1 MVNRALIID
10 DEEDTEVLV
19 RICMHVH
26 WPDAV
31 LEIYDPKCGMP
42 GTGFDWQRYDLLLLD
57 FDLGLV
63 GENGLTWLSTLIRQK
78 HLPPVIMLTS
88 YATEKLSKEATAR
101 GADDFLDKSK
111 LSPDLFFS
119 SVNRAV
125 AGYHANRKK
134 LVEEIIDNEKTKL
147 LNVEHINKLKDETP
161 PVDETQVLSIEDYLQ
176 EPATASEQQL
186 QENSHPVTEKSVK
199 SVTAASKR
207 ASQPKS
213 IKLVVPGYNIIKKVG
228 EGGMAS
234 IYLAENEDDRS
245 KVILKVLSLTDNE
258 SSNLLR
264 RFMREYKL
272 IGQIQH
278 ENVVQIYER
287 AFASDYA
294 YIAMEYF
301 EYGDLADRL
310 KNEID
315 SKTAINYLN
324 QIAKGLGA
332 AHEKGIVHRD
342 MKPANILFR
351 SNDSLAITDFGIA
364 KTAENKRMLERQ
376 LTFEGELMGTI
387 YYISPEQIEGTEADQ
402 RSDIYSL
409 GVIMYKILTGK
420 HPYSGNAHNEV
431 FEGHLF
437 APIPKLPDKYR
448 KLQPLLDG
456 LLAKD
461 PDERFQSTEELIMGL
476 NWNE

>member
-1 MVNRALIID
+1 MVKRALIID

-19 RICMHVH
+19 RLCMHAH

-42 GTGFDWQRYDLLLLD
+42 GTGFDWQRYDLLFLD
-57 FDLGLV
+57 FDLGLT
-63 GENGLTWLSTLIRQK
+63 GENGLTWLSSLIRQK

-88 YATEKLSKEATAR
+88 FATDKLSKEASAR
-101 GADDFLDKSK
+101 GADDFMDKAK
-111 LSPDLFFS
+111 LSPDLFYK
-119 SVNRAV
+119 SVTRAN
-125 AGYHANRKK
+125 AGYQANRKK
-134 LVEEIIDNEKTKL
+134 LVKEIIDNEKTKL
-147 LNVEHINKLKDETP
+147 LNVAHINELKADSKPVEETR
-161 PVDETQVLSIEDYLQ
+161 VLSVEDYLPGAAG
-176 EPATASEQQL
+176 EHEHEEKSP
-186 QENSHPVTEKSVK
+186 PVTEKSVK

-213 IKLVVPGYNIIKKVG
+213 IDLVVPGYNIIKKVG

-234 IYLAENEDDRS
+234 IYLAENDDDRS

-315 SKTAINYLN
+315 SKTAINYLT

-351 SNDSLAITDFGIA
+351 THDSLAITDFGIA
-364 KTAENKRMLERQ
+364 KTAENKRMLEKQ

-420 HPYSGNAHNEV
+420 HPYSGNTHNEV

-437 APIPKLPDKYR
+437 APVPKLPDKYR

-461 PDERFQSTEELIMGL
+461 PDERFQSTEDLIMGL
-476 NWNE
+476 NWDE

>member
-1 MVNRALIID
+1 MVKRALIID

-31 LEIYDPKCGMP
+31 LEIFDPKCGMP
-42 GTGFDWQRYDLLLLD
+42 ESGFDWGRYDLLLLD
-57 FDLGLV
+57 YDLGLT
-63 GENGLTWLSTLIRQK
+63 GENGLTWLSRIIRHK
-78 HLPPVIMLTS
+78 NLPPVIMLTS
-88 YATEKLSKEATAR
+88 YATSKLSKESTAR
-101 GADDFLDKSK
+101 GADDFLDKSN
-111 LSPDLFFS
+111 LSPDLFYK
-119 SVNRAV
+119 SVKRAI
-125 AGYHANRKK
+125 AHYQANREE
-134 LVEEIIDNEKTKL
+134 LVREIIDNEKTRL
-147 LNVEHINKLKDETP
+147 LTTEYINKIRENNQPSEETRVLPIDDYSPVACSEDEP
-161 PVDETQVLSIEDYLQ
+161 EQDM
-176 EPATASEQQL
+176 TAS
-186 QENSHPVTEKSVK
+186 PPTEKSIK

-207 ASQPKS
+207 ATQPNN
-213 IKLVVPGYNIIKKVG
+213 INLVVPGYNIIRKVG
-228 EGGMAS
+228 EGGMAT
-234 IYLAENEDDRS
+234 IYLAENDEDRS

-258 SSNLLR
+258 SSNMLR

-272 IGQIQH
+272 IGQIEH

-294 YIAMEYF
+294 YIAMEFF
-301 EYGDLADRL
+301 EYGDLAARL
-310 KNEID
+310 KHEID

-324 QIAKGLGA
+324 QIARGLGA

-351 SNDSLAITDFGIA
+351 SEDSLAITDFGIA
-364 KTAENKRMLERQ
+364 KTADNKRMLEKQ

-387 YYISPEQIEGTEADQ
+387 YYISPEQIEGAEADQ

-420 HPYSGNAHNEV
+420 HPYSGNTHNEV

-437 APIPKLPDKYR
+437 APIPKLPEKYR
-448 KLQPLLDG
+448 ELQPLLDG

-476 NWNE
+476 HWKE